1 MKLDQLLKQL
11 DGPPPWKFLPEA
23 VIHNTPEADYAL
35 HASNE
40 LPELVAAAEAARETM
55 RVLHAYNHSENDRK
69 AILSR
74 SLGALAAALARA
86 EEVKCVITPEQAH
99 AGFDAAYADY
109 YKNKPQD
116 DL

>member
-1 MKLDQLLKQL
+1 MKLDDLLKNITLPLTLRKTPNAAYL
-11 DGPPPWKFLPEA
+11 DSKDGAVMLLVGPRNA
-23 VIHNTPEADYAL
+23 RTDADEL
-35 HASNE
+35 HAAYIAHAANV

-55 RVLHAYNHSENDRK
+55 RALHAYNHSENDRK

-86 EEVKCVITPEQAH
+86 SEVK
-99 AGFDAAYADY
+99 G
-109 YKNKPQD
+109 